1 MGSRR
6 TPARGTLGRVGAAAL
21 ALVLALLALA
31 GCDGSASSDGGPAV
45 VVTTPMLGAIVRD
58 VVGDAAEVRVLMPN
72 GADPHDFQ
80 PSARDVESLTGA
92 DLVVEN
98 GLGLEEGLEGALDE
112 ARREGVPVF
121 TVTEHVRLRRALG
134 EEEAGHEEEEAGH
147 EEEEAGHVEEEE
159 GHDHGSEDPHVWMD
173 PLAMRDM
180 IAALTPQASAA
191 IGADLSSRGA
201 REERRL
207 VALARRIERDLAV
220 IPAERRR
227 LVTGHDSM
235 GYFADRFGFR
245 LVGSVIPS
253 FSSQAEV
260 SAGELADLKRRVA
273 ELDVPAIF
281 TELGTPPNVAEALAD
296 EAGIRVV
303 EVPSHALPD
312 DGTYAGFMRAVA
324 GAVLGGLAPASGAA
338 AG

>member
-1 MGSRR
+1 MGDGLR
-6 TPARGTLGRVGAAAL
+6 PARGTLGRVVAAAL
-21 ALVLALLALA
+21 ALALALVALA
-31 GCDGSASSDGGPAV
+31 GCSDGGSSDGRPRI

-58 VVGDAAEVRVLMPN
+58 VAGDAAEVHVLMPN

-80 PSARDVESLTGA
+80 PSARDVETLTDA

-112 ARREGVPVF
+112 ARRAGVPVF
-121 TVTEHVRLRRALG
+121 TATDHVHLREAHGEAEEH
-134 EEEAGHEEEEAGH
+134 EAEHG
-147 EEEEAGHVEEEE
+147 EE
-159 GHDHGSEDPHVWMD
+159 GHDHGSEDPHIWMD

-180 IAALTPQASAA
+180 VAALAPAA
-191 IGADLSSRGA
+191 GAAVGADLSARGA

-207 VALARRIERDLAV
+207 VALAREIERDLAV
-220 IPAERRR
+220 IPADRRR

-235 GYFADRFGFR
+235 GYFADRFGFE

-273 ELDVPAIF
+273 ELGVPAVF

-296 EAGIRVV
+296 EAGISVL
-303 EVPSHALPD
+303 EVPSHALPA
-312 DGTYAGFMRAVA
+312 DGGYAGFMRAVA
-324 GAVLGGLAPASGAA
+324 GTVREGLAPPSEGAA
-338 AG
+338 R